1 MGASVAAETPRNC
14 RNSATMWYEYISIRA
29 PADPF
34 SAPIAGMTSADTS
47 AASFDTAPAEEP
59 KRWSLRRWL
68 APFAVALALLSAFLT
83 FLVLTGL
90 TKIEPTPEVVRS
102 FYLINAA
109 TILLLVGIIIRE
121 LWQLIL
127 ARRRGR
133 AAARLHVQIVSLFS
147 IVAVLPAVLVA
158 VVANVTI
165 ERGLDRLFSGPT
177 KEVIQNSLTIARAYM
192 QDHAQLIRGDILG
205 MANDIAHARPLYDQ
219 DRRSFREMLTA
230 SAGSRNLP
238 GAMIIDK
245 NTNILESADTG
256 MRLAYSPPAPDF
268 LSNVNENEPEIA
280 VLPDASFVAAVIRL
294 RAFNDTFLYVAR
306 PLDPNVVNQLK
317 QTEVS
322 VAEYA
327 QIESRRLGI
336 QVAFALMFAVIALT
350 ILMASV
356 LIGLNFANSLVSPIR
371 RLMNAA
377 HTVSTGDLHVQ
388 VPVHQSEG
396 DLAQLG
402 ETFNKMTQELRSQ
415 RDELVNAS
423 DLIDSR
429 RRFIEAVLSSASAGI
444 IGVDAS
450 GSVGILNRSAEKLI
464 GHSEAETLGHPLS
477 DVLPELDEMM
487 KAAREGTQRLVQGQ
501 ITITRD
507 GTERN
512 LSVRV
517 SAEKTSQPR
526 DSYIITL
533 DDITE
538 LVSAQRTSAWGD
550 VARRI
555 AHEIKNPLTPIQLS
569 AERIRRKF
577 GKTITED
584 KDKQIFDQ
592 CTDTIVRQVDDIRR
606 MVDEF
611 SRFARMPKPVMEGED
626 VADTVRQAV
635 FLMKVAHPE
644 IDIEAEFKEDPLRA
658 QFDRRL
664 ISQAVTNIVKNAT
677 EAIEQVPPE
686 ELGRENGKGRIDVV
700 VSRDGEDVLIDVID
714 NGIGLP
720 KVARSRLLEPYVTTR
735 AKGTGLGLAIVGRVL
750 EDHGGRIELK
760 DASDFREGQR
770 GAWMRMRFAISGQPA
785 KSEGAE
791 PAPPAKEAT
800 KPDNK
805 EAVADSVEESRPN
818 TETKEPDAETKE
830 PTEKTNDSTKIEAS
844 TGS

>member
-1 MGASVAAETPRNC
+1 MTTAET
-14 RNSATMWYEYISIRA
+14 
-29 PADPF
+29 
-34 SAPIAGMTSADTS
+34 SAPP
-47 AASFDTAPAEEP
+47 FDPSLAE
-59 KRWSLRRWL
+59 SGGGILRKWV
-68 APFAVALALLSAFLT
+68 APFAVAIALLSAFLT
-83 FLVLTGL
+83 FVVLSGL
-90 TKIEPTPEVVRS
+90 TPIEPTRQVVYS
-102 FYLINAA
+102 FLLINAA
-109 TILLLVGIIIRE
+109 TILLLVAIIIRE
-121 LWQLIL
+121 VWQVIQ

-147 IVAVLPAVLVA
+147 VIAVLPAV
-158 VVANVTI
+158 VVAIVANITLD
-165 ERGLDRLFSGPT
+165 RGLDRLFSGPT
-177 KEVIQNSLTIARAYM
+177 RAAIENSLNIAHAYVNE
-192 QDHAQLIRGDILG
+192 HAYLINGDILG
-205 MANDIAHARPLYDQ
+205 MANDLSNARPLFDQ
-219 DRRSFREMLTA
+219 DRQSFFELLTNNA
-230 SAGSRNLP
+230 TLRNLP
-238 GAMIIDK
+238 GAMLIDK
-245 NTNILESADTG
+245 DRNVLVTAQTG
-256 MRLAYSPPAPDF
+256 IQQQFSTPPQEF
-268 LSNVNENEPEIA
+268 LSNIGETKPEIA
-280 VLPDASFVAAVIRL
+280 VFPEENYVAAIIRL
-294 RAFNDTFLYVAR
+294 RGFSDTFLYVAR
-306 PLDPNVVNQLK
+306 LLDPRVVSQLK
-317 QTEVS
+317 QTQAS

-356 LIGLNFANSLVSPIR
+356 LIGLNFANWLVAPIR
-371 RLMNAA
+371 NLMSAA
-377 HTVSTGDLHVQ
+377 NIVSTGDLHVQ
-388 VPVHQSEG
+388 VPVHKSEG

-402 ETFNKMTQELRSQ
+402 ETFNKMTAELRTQ

-423 DLIDSR
+423 ELIDSR

-464 GHSEAETLGHPLS
+464 GHAESETLDHPLS
-477 DVLPELDEMM
+477 DVLPELDDMM
-487 KAAREGTQRLVQGQ
+487 KTAREGTQRLVQGQ

-507 GTERN
+507 GHERN

-517 SAEKTSQPR
+517 SAEQTSQSR

-577 GKTITED
+577 GKVIIED
-584 KDKQIFDQ
+584 KGIFEQ

-635 FLMKVAHPE
+635 FLMKVGHPDL
-644 IDIEAEFKEDPLRA
+644 DIEADIKQDPIRA

-664 ISQAVTNIVKNAT
+664 ISQALTNIIKNAT

-686 ELGRENGKGRIDVV
+686 ELGKGRIDVIAAQENDDIV
-700 VSRDGEDVLIDVID
+700 IDVID

-720 KVARSRLLEPYVTTR
+720 KVSRARLLEPYVTTR
-735 AKGTGLGLAIVGRVL
+735 QKGTGLGLAIVGRVL

-760 DASDFREGQR
+760 DASDFRPGQR
-770 GAWMRMRFAISGQPA
+770 GAWMRLRFAVSGHAPKAEAKQPDSGA
-785 KSEGAE
+785 KQ
-791 PAPPAKEAT
+791 PV
-800 KPDNK
+800 D
-805 EAVADSVEESRPN
+805 
-818 TETKEPDAETKE
+818 ETKAASGETNE
-830 PTEKTNDSTKIEAS
+830 AASATNDETRTEAA
-844 TGS
+844 TGN

>member
-1 MGASVAAETPRNC
+1 
-14 RNSATMWYEYISIRA
+14 
-29 PADPF
+29 
-34 SAPIAGMTSADTS
+34 MTSADTS
-47 AASFDTAPAEEP
+47 AAHFDTAPAEEP
-59 KRWSLRRWL
+59 RRWSARRWL

-90 TKIEPTPEVVRS
+90 TTIEPTPAVVRS
-102 FYLINAA
+102 IYLINAA
-109 TILLLVGIIIRE
+109 TILLLVGIIVRE

-219 DRRSFREMLTA
+219 DRRSFREMLSA
-230 SAGSRNLP
+230 SASSRNLP

-256 MRLAYSPPAPDF
+256 MRLAYSPPASDF
-268 LSNVNENEPEIA
+268 LSNVNESEPEIA

-294 RAFNDTFLYVAR
+294 RAFSDTFLYVAR

-444 IGVDAS
+444 IGVDTS

-464 GHSEAETLGHPLS
+464 GHAESETLGHPLS

-487 KAAREGTQRLVQGQ
+487 KAAREGSQRLVQGQ

-517 SAEKTSQPR
+517 SAEKNQPH

-577 GKTITED
+577 GKGITEA
-584 KDKQIFDQ
+584 KDKQIFEQ

-611 SRFARMPKPVMEGED
+611 SRFARMPETGDGGRGRRRRRAAGRVPDEGRPSRDRYRGRIQRGSAPRPVRPAADLAGGHQHRQERHRSDRAGPAGGARQRSYRRRG
-626 VADTVRQAV
+626 VASGRGRADRRHRQRYRPAQGRA
-635 FLMKVAHPE
+635 LAAARALCHDARQGHRPWPC
-644 IDIEAEFKEDPLRA
+644 DRWPRAGRPWRTHRAERCFRLPRGPARCLDADALCDLRA
-658 QFDRRL
+658 
-664 ISQAVTNIVKNAT
+664 T
-677 EAIEQVPPE
+677 
-686 ELGRENGKGRIDVV
+686 REVRG
-700 VSRDGEDVLIDVID
+700 SRAG
-714 NGIGLP
+714 P
-720 KVARSRLLEPYVTTR
+720 
-735 AKGTGLGLAIVGRVL
+735 
-750 EDHGGRIELK
+750 GGRGQGSNRRAGRRSCQGPGAGNK
-760 DASDFREGQR
+760 RAGGRNQR
-770 GAWMRMRFAISGQPA
+770 GR
-785 KSEGAE
+785 
-791 PAPPAKEAT
+791 
-800 KPDNK
+800 
-805 EAVADSVEESRPN
+805 
-818 TETKEPDAETKE
+818 
-830 PTEKTNDSTKIEAS
+830 
-844 TGS
+844 

>member
-1 MGASVAAETPRNC
+1 
-14 RNSATMWYEYISIRA
+14 
-29 PADPF
+29 
-34 SAPIAGMTSADTS
+34 MTSADTS

-59 KRWSLRRWL
+59 RRWSPRRWL
-68 APFAVALALLSAFLT
+68 APFAVALALLSGLLT

-90 TKIEPTPEVVRS
+90 TRIEPTPEVVRS
-102 FYLINAA
+102 FYLINAG
-109 TILLLVGIIIRE
+109 TILLLVGIIVRE

-147 IVAVLPAVLVA
+147 IVAVLPAVLVS
-158 VVANVTI
+158 VVANVTL

-177 KEVIQNSLTIARAYM
+177 KEVIQNSLNIARAYM

-230 SAGSRNLP
+230 SASSRNLP

-356 LIGLNFANSLVSPIR
+356 LIGLNFANSLVAPIR

-377 HTVSTGDLHVQ
+377 HTVSTGDLHVK

-444 IGVDAS
+444 IGVDTS

-507 GTERN
+507 GAERN

-517 SAEKTSQPR
+517 SAEKNQPH

-577 GKTITED
+577 GKDITEA

-644 IDIEAEFKEDPLRA
+644 LDIEAEFKEDPLRA

-686 ELGRENGKGRIDVV
+686 ELGKDGGKGRIDVV

-770 GAWMRMRFAISGQPA
+770 GAWMRMRFAITGQPA
-785 KSEGAE
+785 KGQGAE
-791 PAPPAKEAT
+791 QAPEPAT
-800 KPDNK
+800 KPDTK
-805 EAVADSVEESRPN
+805 DTPPESPRESGQESVKDSDKGL
-818 TETKEPDAETKE
+818 ETKEPAAQTKE
-830 PTEKTNDSTKIEAS
+830 PAEMTNDSTKIEAS

>member
-1 MGASVAAETPRNC
+1 
-14 RNSATMWYEYISIRA
+14 
-29 PADPF
+29 
-34 SAPIAGMTSADTS
+34 MTSADTS
-47 AASFDTAPAEEP
+47 TSSFDLSFTES
-59 KRWSLRRWL
+59 KGWSLRRLL
-68 APFAVALALLSAFLT
+68 APFAVVLALISAFLT
-83 FLVLTGL
+83 FVVLTNL
-90 TKIEPTPEVVRS
+90 TPIEPTREVVIS
-102 FYLINAA
+102 FLLINAA
-109 TILLLVGIIIRE
+109 TILVLVGIIVRE
-121 LWQLIL
+121 VWQVVQ

-133 AAARLHVQIVSLFS
+133 AAARLHIQIVSLFS
-147 IVAVLPAVLVA
+147 VVAVLPAVLVA

-165 ERGLDRLFSGPT
+165 DRGLDRLFSGPT
-177 KEVIQNSLTIARAYM
+177 RAVIENSLIVANAYLHE
-192 QDHAQLIRGDILG
+192 HAQAIRGDILG
-205 MANDIAHARPLYDQ
+205 MANDIANARPLFDQ
-219 DRRSFREMLTA
+219 DRGTFLQLLTRSA
-230 SAGSRNLP
+230 ASRNLP
-238 GAMIIDK
+238 GAMLIDK
-245 NTNILESADTG
+245 EAKVMETAQTG
-256 MRLAYSPPAPDF
+256 IQQAFTTPAPDF
-268 LSNVNENEPEIA
+268 LNGVNENEPQIA
-280 VLPDASFVAAVIRL
+280 VFIEANYVAAVIRL

-306 PLDPNVVNQLK
+306 LLDPRVVAQLQ
-317 QTEVS
+317 QTQAS

-327 QIESRRLGI
+327 QLESRKLGI

-356 LIGLNFANSLVSPIR
+356 LIGLNFANWLVAPIR
-371 RLMNAA
+371 RLMSAA
-377 HTVSTGDLHVQ
+377 NIVSTGDLHVQ
-388 VPVHQSEG
+388 VPVHRSEG

-402 ETFNKMTQELRSQ
+402 ETFNKMTQELRTQ
-415 RDELVNAS
+415 RDELVSAS

-464 GHSEAETLGHPLS
+464 GHAESETLDHPLS
-477 DVLPELDEMM
+477 DVLPELDDMM

-507 GTERN
+507 GHERN

-517 SAEKTSQPR
+517 SAEQTSQSR

-577 GKTITED
+577 GKVITED
-584 KDKQIFDQ
+584 KAIFEQ

-635 FLMKVAHPE
+635 FLMRVGHPE
-644 IDIEAEFKEDPLRA
+644 IDIAAEIKDDPMRA

-664 ISQAVTNIVKNAT
+664 ISQALTNIIKNAT
-677 EAIEQVPPE
+677 EAIEAVPAG
-686 ELGRENGKGRIDVV
+686 ELGKGRIEVV
-700 VSRDGEDVLIDVID
+700 AALDGEDIVIDVID

-720 KVARSRLLEPYVTTR
+720 KVSRSRLLEPYVTTR
-735 AKGTGLGLAIVGRVL
+735 EKGTGLGLAIVGRVL
-750 EDHGGRIELK
+750 EDHGGKIELH
-760 DASDFREGQR
+760 DAADIRPGQR
-770 GAWMRMRFAISGQPA
+770 GAWMRLRFAVSGHAPKAEA
-785 KSEGAE
+785 KDPETK
-791 PAPPAKEAT
+791 PPASETIQPTDTTNNEA
-800 KPDNK
+800 
-805 EAVADSVEESRPN
+805 
-818 TETKEPDAETKE
+818 
-830 PTEKTNDSTKIEAS
+830 KIEAA
-844 TGS
+844 TGN